1 MLWNKPSL
9 HNFYSKFA
17 RSFHHEGFMITL
29 GCTLEKEVTFCQSR
43 KDMVGPG
50 KLGMGPLSHRMVSA
64 LWRSIGYFNKELF
77 YTFTS
82 HGWEFQLRH
91 TCPPIS
97 CHFYLSH
104 SNKYEM
110 VSCWFFVLLWNNHMQ
125 KDLQYNLKNPF
136 SWTTKSNLPTCP
148 FHPEYFRDFL
158 KTRAFFDTTRIQQK
172 NHESSCRHYFQP
184 LPGPHS
190 ILPSCRND
198 SLPDR
203 KIQFRITKAS
213 GCHLSSG
220 SFGLNTPILSPQVS
234 WPWYMVMCQLSCK
247 TSPNLS
253 VSDLP
258 HGWIQVVHLWHKNW
272 YSSYVLS
279 QSIPSG
285 CPWFHF
291 EHLTEVVAAR
301 LPHYAF
307 PLCG

>member
-1 MLWNKPSL
+1 MSL
-9 HNFYSKFA
+9 
-17 RSFHHEGFMITL
+17 
-29 GCTLEKEVTFCQSR
+29 
-43 KDMVGPG
+43 
-50 KLGMGPLSHRMVSA
+50 
-64 LWRSIGYFNKELF
+64 
-77 YTFTS
+77 
-82 HGWEFQLRH
+82 
-91 TCPPIS
+91 
-97 CHFYLSH
+97 
-104 SNKYEM
+104 
-110 VSCWFFVLLWNNHMQ
+110 
-125 KDLQYNLKNPF
+125 
-136 SWTTKSNLPTCP
+136 
-148 FHPEYFRDFL
+148 
-158 KTRAFFDTTRIQQK
+158 
-172 NHESSCRHYFQP
+172 HYFQP
-184 LPGPHS
+184 FPGPHS

-258 HGWIQVVHLWHKNW
+258 HGWIQVVHLWHKKW

-279 QSIPSG
+279 QCIPSG

-301 LPHYAF
+301 LPHCEVTLS
-307 PLCG
+307 PLVVKKLWGRESFDTKQLSISNPQSTHFCTPM